1 MLLNLISLGQTHT
14 NPCTFIFQDD
24 TTWQKLNIEQI
35 SQMSATQSEQQ
46 TIFTTCPPNS
56 SLHVSSADIHTV
68 QSKSADFHS
77 VNKLTADFKSVHSLT
92 ANLRSIEAFSNR

>member
-1 MLLNLISLGQTHT
+1 
-14 NPCTFIFQDD
+14 
-24 TTWQKLNIEQI
+24 
-35 SQMSATQSEQQ
+35 MSATQSEQQ

-56 SLHVSSADIHTV
+56 SLHVPSADINSTV
-68 QSKSADFHS
+68 QSKSADFYS